1 MISAATE
8 RTTKRHEHSPSGEA
22 CSLYPPS
29 WLLVALKSRRKWK
42 TFIRCTLVLVAT
54 LVLLVDDATLQ
65 SMGQAGFFAAILAI
79 MLPPSMPLTLFIL
92 ANMTLVIGMLLGWAC
107 GAAAMAAAL
116 KARSQTLLIAQL
128 QSAQALLDPNMP
140 AALQFE
146 RLMFNGHFLD
156 TRSSVVYGAFIF
168 VGSFFLAAIRGLSP
182 SLSLLSIF
190 ALIVLDVMCSYGP
203 LFYSAQYTIAKQ
215 FLIPTGY
222 YLAIAIASLVLV
234 FPETLNH
241 VWLSL
246 LLLADS
252 VFAPIKETLDL
263 LSQALSSRPSDRATW
278 ESFTHTG
285 TNLRQVVT
293 EGAQGLLGQTALL
306 DVEFS
311 LGKLGPGD
319 LKKVSGEVKSL
330 IFQTNGLLSFL
341 TFVQEGNK
349 MDEKEEADLG
359 RSASSQKD
367 KRDGMATP
375 DRLTWLR
382 REIRE
387 HETRHGHSLDSLVP
401 ILESVSVGLRSA
413 CDDVLREL
421 IGWFDVCNSRRW
433 RSLFFDLLG
442 RGQTVEDFQRRH
454 KELVMLLSRLEQ
466 EIKVFQ
472 EGRVKLIEPYKQFF
486 DVETGKL
493 KETTK
498 HLPTTEKFTSRS
510 LFLCFVF
517 CDTLLVFSDRLS
529 RVMRLVVDLDQ
540 KRSKVRMWAPS
551 GFGKIGRKLM
561 RSKGDD
567 VKGVVPLAMGS
578 AADPSEYVDSENSTM
593 RDGDGDEEAT
603 RSKHEESHR
612 GVDHHRRNP
621 DALPPRTG
629 MGRFAVRLGAFLR
642 WFKSAEGVFALRTAI
657 VTLALWIPAVVPSSA
672 GFNYEHKGL
681 WALVMAQMSLA
692 VYAGEQIAGIAL
704 RTVGTVLGL
713 LLGMAVWYI
722 GAGSGLGNPYGVVIS
737 TTVFVAPFLYIRVV
751 GPMQDAMLW
760 ILAGVTIIFV
770 VGYSWIDSHLEML
783 TSSGVGVEV
792 GWRRALLVI
801 IGFVAAFVV
810 MLFPQPT
817 SARTLV
823 RKTVASSLEQ
833 LGRVFASEVDA
844 ILAEE
849 AKGRK
854 GIVERPDMGDQLEGV
869 EVSPKEKRVRILAER
884 MLTIATRLQTLTP
897 SLDTGKWEPQLQG
910 SWPQHHYQ
918 ALHTLETRLLSCLG
932 LLAGSFV
939 RLDTNWCYILVHKTP
954 FLNPHLLADIF
965 STISV
970 LSHALSAGYPVP
982 ASLPRLRDRLIY
994 HDRHMFAH
1002 GQSSFLKPQKCS
1014 EKKGLLDNGYSSTT
1028 ELDPSPNKVD
1038 GVTIGF
1044 EELTLDVLIDDQLP
1058 AHSTAVLAISS
1069 ILAIIDEIADIIR
1082 ILCGETSF
1090 EGIGALHQEY
1100 LNGEEAMLY
1109 HA

>member
-1 MISAATE
+1 
-8 RTTKRHEHSPSGEA
+8 
-22 CSLYPPS
+22 
-29 WLLVALKSRRKWK
+29 
-42 TFIRCTLVLVAT
+42 
-54 LVLLVDDATLQ
+54 
-65 SMGQAGFFAAILAI
+65 MGQAGFFAAILAI

-116 KARSQTLLIAQL
+116 KARSQTLLSAQL
-128 QSAQALLDPNMP
+128 QSAQASLDPNMP
-140 AALQFE
+140 AAMQFQ

-156 TRSSVVYGAFIF
+156 TRSSVVYGVFIF

-190 ALIVLDVMCSYGP
+190 SLIVLDVMCSYGP

-215 FLIPTGY
+215 FLIPTGF
-222 YLAIAIASLVLV
+222 YLAIAIAALVLV

-246 LLLADS
+246 LSDS
-252 VFAPIKETLDL
+252 VFAPIKEILGL
-263 LSQALSSRPSDRATW
+263 LSQALSNRPSDRATW

-293 EGAQGLLGQTALL
+293 KGAQGLIGQTALL
-306 DVEFS
+306 DIEFS
-311 LGKLGPGD
+311 LGKLGPSD

-330 IFQTNGLLSFL
+330 MFQTNGLLSFL

-349 MDEKEEADLG
+349 MDEKEEDELE
-359 RSASSQKD
+359 RPVSRKD
-367 KRDGMATP
+367 KQDGTVTP

-382 REIRE
+382 RQIRE

-401 ILESVSVGLRSA
+401 ILETVS
-413 CDDVLREL
+413 
-421 IGWFDVCNSRRW
+421 
-433 RSLFFDLLG
+433 
-442 RGQTVEDFQRRH
+442 
-454 KELVMLLSRLEQ
+454 
-466 EIKVFQ
+466 EIKMFQ
-472 EGRVKLIEPYKQFF
+472 EGRAKLIEPYKQFF

-493 KETTK
+493 KETTG
-498 HLPTTEKFTSRS
+498 HLPITEKFTSRS

-540 KRSKVRMWAPS
+540 KRPKVRLWAPS
-551 GFGKIGRKLM
+551 GFGKIGRMFMK
-561 RSKGDD
+561 SKGDN

-593 RDGDGDEEAT
+593 RDEDDDVIEEAPQ
-603 RSKHEESHR
+603 SKHEEVHKS
-612 GVDHHRRNP
+612 VDDHRRNP
-621 DALPPRTG
+621 DALPPRTA
-629 MGRFAVRLGAFLR
+629 MGRSAVRLGSFFR
-642 WFKSAEGVFALRTAI
+642 WFKSAEGVFALRTAL

-681 WALVMAQMSLA
+681 WALIMAQMSLA

-704 RTVGTVLGL
+704 RTVGTALGL

-783 TSSGVGVEV
+783 TSSGVGVEI

-854 GIVERPDMGDQLEGV
+854 GIVERPNIGVPEGV

-1002 GQSSFLKPQKCS
+1002 GQSSFLSPQKYS
-1014 EKKGLLDNGYSSTT
+1014 EKKGLPDNGYSSTT
-1028 ELDPSPNKVD
+1028 GLDPSANKVD

-1044 EELTLDVLIDDQLP
+1044 EELTLDVLMDDQLP

-1069 ILAIIDEIADIIR
+1069 MLAIIDEVADIIR

-1090 EGIGALHQEY
+1090 EGIGILHQEY
-1100 LNGEEAMLY
+1100 LDREEAMLY
-1109 HA
+1109 HPRRS

>member
-1 MISAATE
+1 MF
-8 RTTKRHEHSPSGEA
+8 
-22 CSLYPPS
+22 SLPS

-401 ILESVSVGLRSA
+401 ILESVS
-413 CDDVLREL
+413 
-421 IGWFDVCNSRRW
+421 
-433 RSLFFDLLG
+433 
-442 RGQTVEDFQRRH
+442 
-454 KELVMLLSRLEQ
+454 

-970 LSHALSAGYPVP
+970 LSHALSAGYP
-982 ASLPRLRDRLIY
+982 
-994 HDRHMFAH
+994 
-1002 GQSSFLKPQKCS
+1002 SSFLKPQKCS

>member
-1 MISAATE
+1 MF
-8 RTTKRHEHSPSGEA
+8 
-22 CSLYPPS
+22 SLPP
-29 WLLVALKSRRKWK
+29 WLLLALKSRRKWK

-116 KARSQTLLIAQL
+116 KARSQTLLSAQL
-128 QSAQALLDPNMP
+128 QSAQASLDPNMP
-140 AALQFE
+140 AAMQFQ

-156 TRSSVVYGAFIF
+156 TRSSVVYGVFIF

-190 ALIVLDVMCSYGP
+190 SLIVLDVMCSYGP

-215 FLIPTGY
+215 FLIPTGF
-222 YLAIAIASLVLV
+222 YLAIAIAALVLV

-246 LLLADS
+246 LSDS
-252 VFAPIKETLDL
+252 VFAPIKEILGL
-263 LSQALSSRPSDRATW
+263 LSQALSNRPSDRATW

-293 EGAQGLLGQTALL
+293 KGAQGLIGQTALL
-306 DVEFS
+306 DIEFS
-311 LGKLGPGD
+311 LGKLGPSD

-330 IFQTNGLLSFL
+330 MFQTNGLLSFL

-349 MDEKEEADLG
+349 MDEKEEDELE
-359 RSASSQKD
+359 RPVSRKD
-367 KRDGMATP
+367 KQDGTVTP

-382 REIRE
+382 RQIRE

-401 ILESVSVGLRSA
+401 ILETVSVGLRSA
-413 CDDVLREL
+413 CDDVLRGL
-421 IGWFDVCNSRRW
+421 IAWFDVCNSRRW
-433 RSLFFDLLG
+433 RSLFYDLIG
-442 RGQTVEDFQRRH
+442 RGQTAEDVQRRH
-454 KELVMLLSRLEQ
+454 NELVALLSKLEQ
-466 EIKVFQ
+466 EIKMFQ
-472 EGRVKLIEPYKQFF
+472 EGRAKLIEPYKQFF

-493 KETTK
+493 KETTG
-498 HLPTTEKFTSRS
+498 HLPITEKFTSRS

-540 KRSKVRMWAPS
+540 KRPKVRLWAPS
-551 GFGKIGRKLM
+551 GFGKIGRMFMK
-561 RSKGDD
+561 SKGDN

-593 RDGDGDEEAT
+593 RDEDDDVIEEAPQ
-603 RSKHEESHR
+603 SKHEEVHKS
-612 GVDHHRRNP
+612 VDDHRRNP
-621 DALPPRTG
+621 DALPPRTA
-629 MGRFAVRLGAFLR
+629 MGRSAVRLGSFFR
-642 WFKSAEGVFALRTAI
+642 WFKSAEGVFALRTAL

-681 WALVMAQMSLA
+681 WALIMAQMSLA

-704 RTVGTVLGL
+704 RTVGTALGL

-783 TSSGVGVEV
+783 TSSGVGVEI

-854 GIVERPDMGDQLEGV
+854 GIVERPNIGVPEGV

-1002 GQSSFLKPQKCS
+1002 GQSSFLSPQKYS
-1014 EKKGLLDNGYSSTT
+1014 EKKGLPDNGYSSTT
-1028 ELDPSPNKVD
+1028 GLDPSANKVD

-1044 EELTLDVLIDDQLP
+1044 EELTLDVLMDDQLP

-1069 ILAIIDEIADIIR
+1069 MLAIIDEVADIIR

-1090 EGIGALHQEY
+1090 EGIGILHQEY
-1100 LNGEEAMLY
+1100 LDREEAMLY
-1109 HA
+1109 HPRRS

>member
-1 MISAATE
+1 MF
-8 RTTKRHEHSPSGEA
+8 
-22 CSLYPPS
+22 SLPS

-156 TRSSVVYGAFIF
+156 TRSSVVDGAFIF

-246 LLLADS
+246 LSDS

-401 ILESVSVGLRSA
+401 ILENVSEV
-413 CDDVLREL
+413 
-421 IGWFDVCNSRRW
+421 
-433 RSLFFDLLG
+433 
-442 RGQTVEDFQRRH
+442 
-454 KELVMLLSRLEQ
+454 
-466 EIKVFQ
+466 KVFQ

-1100 LNGEEAMLY
+1100 LNREEAMLY
-1109 HA
+1109 HT

>member
-1 MISAATE
+1 
-8 RTTKRHEHSPSGEA
+8 
-22 CSLYPPS
+22 
-29 WLLVALKSRRKWK
+29 
-42 TFIRCTLVLVAT
+42 
-54 LVLLVDDATLQ
+54 
-65 SMGQAGFFAAILAI
+65 MGQAGFFAAILAI

-116 KARSQTLLIAQL
+116 KARSQTLLSAQL
-128 QSAQALLDPNMP
+128 QSAQASLDPNMP
-140 AALQFE
+140 AALQFQ

-156 TRSSVVYGAFIF
+156 TRSSVVYGVFIF

-190 ALIVLDVMCSYGP
+190 SLIVLDVMCSYGP

-222 YLAIAIASLVLV
+222 YLAIAIAALVLV

-246 LLLADS
+246 LSDS
-252 VFAPIKETLDL
+252 VFAPIKEILGL
-263 LSQALSSRPSDRATW
+263 LSQALSNRPSDRAAW

-293 EGAQGLLGQTALL
+293 EGAQGLIGQTPLL
-306 DVEFS
+306 DIEFS
-311 LGKLGPGD
+311 LGKLGPSD

-330 IFQTNGLLSFL
+330 MFQTNGLLSFL
-341 TFVQEGNK
+341 TFVQEANK
-349 MDEKEEADLG
+349 MDEKEEDELE
-359 RSASSQKD
+359 RPVSRKD
-367 KRDGMATP
+367 KQDGTVTP

-382 REIRE
+382 RQIRE

-401 ILESVSVGLRSA
+401 ILETVS
-413 CDDVLREL
+413 
-421 IGWFDVCNSRRW
+421 
-433 RSLFFDLLG
+433 
-442 RGQTVEDFQRRH
+442 
-454 KELVMLLSRLEQ
+454 
-466 EIKVFQ
+466 EIKMFQ
-472 EGRVKLIEPYKQFF
+472 EGRAKLIEPYKQFF

-493 KETTK
+493 KETTG
-498 HLPTTEKFTSRS
+498 HLPITEKFTSRS

-540 KRSKVRMWAPS
+540 KRPKVRLWAPS
-551 GFGKIGRKLM
+551 GFGKVGRMFMK
-561 RSKGDD
+561 SKGDN

-593 RDGDGDEEAT
+593 RDEDDDAIEEAPQ
-603 RSKHEESHR
+603 SKHEEVHKS
-612 GVDHHRRNP
+612 VDDHRRNP
-621 DALPPRTG
+621 DALPPRTA
-629 MGRFAVRLGAFLR
+629 MGRFAVRLGSFFR
-642 WFKSAEGVFALRTAI
+642 WFKSAEGVFALRTAL

-681 WALVMAQMSLA
+681 WALIMAQMSLA

-704 RTVGTVLGL
+704 RTVGTALGL

-833 LGRVFASEVDA
+833 LGRVFSSEVDA

-854 GIVERPDMGDQLEGV
+854 GIVEKPNIGDSEGV

-1002 GQSSFLKPQKCS
+1002 GQSSFLSPQKSS
-1014 EKKGLLDNGYSSTT
+1014 EKKGLLNDGYSSTT
-1028 ELDPSPNKVD
+1028 GLDPSANEVD

-1044 EELTLDVLIDDQLP
+1044 EELTLDVLMDDQLP

-1069 ILAIIDEIADIIR
+1069 MLAIIDEVADIIR

-1090 EGIGALHQEY
+1090 EGIGILHQEY
-1100 LNGEEAMLY
+1100 LDREEAMLY
-1109 HA
+1109 HPRR